1 MMLKIIAMQRE
12 CKDSAPFTAVFTGI
26 SMASATRDAYRRPMF
41 ARFRWL
47 HHAFAI
53 IPACASL
60 LCADA
65 AMAQTRNASDW
76 SDSEYAM
83 ARLVA
88 GGAKQGADAAV
99 LRAGLEIALKPG
111 WKTYWRYPGD
121 SGTPPRVNFARS
133 DNVKSVAMLW
143 PAPMRFDD
151 GSGGTSIGY
160 KVNVVF
166 PLHVTRA
173 DPTKPAILRAD
184 VDYAICEK
192 LCVPAEAKL
201 EIPLA
206 PSPVG
211 ESTALDENEARV
223 PHHATLGAPG
233 PLAIT
238 KIQRLSE
245 PKPHVVVDVVAPA
258 DAKVDLL
265 AEGPNAEWALPLPKP
280 VEGGTGGTQRFAFD
294 LEGVPAGA
302 SISGTTLTLT
312 AVSGSH
318 AIEVAAPLN

>member
-1 MMLKIIAMQRE
+1 MILKIIAMQRE
-12 CKDSAPFTAVFTGI
+12 CKDSGPITALFTGI
-26 SMASATRDAYRRPMF
+26 SMASATRDAYPSRMF
-41 ARFRWL
+41 ARFRWF

-53 IPACASL
+53 IPASAAL

-65 AMAQTRNASDW
+65 ALAQTRGVSDW
-76 SDSEYAM
+76 SDSGYAM

-88 GGAKQGADAAV
+88 GSAKQGTDAAM

-133 DNVKSVAMLW
+133 DNVKSVTMLW
-143 PAPMRFDD
+143 PAPTRFDD

-166 PLHVTRA
+166 PLHVTRT
-173 DPTKPAILRAD
+173 DPTKPATLRAD

-245 PKPHVVVDVVAPA
+245 PKPHVIVDVAAPA
-258 DAKVDLL
+258 GAKVDLL
-265 AEGPNAEWALPLPKP
+265 AEGPNAEWALPLPKL
-280 VEGGTGGTQRFAFD
+280 VEGGPAGTQRFSFD
-294 LEGVPAGA
+294 LDGVPAGA
-302 SISGTTLTLT
+302 SVSGTTLTLT

-318 AIEVAAPLN
+318 AVEVTAPLN